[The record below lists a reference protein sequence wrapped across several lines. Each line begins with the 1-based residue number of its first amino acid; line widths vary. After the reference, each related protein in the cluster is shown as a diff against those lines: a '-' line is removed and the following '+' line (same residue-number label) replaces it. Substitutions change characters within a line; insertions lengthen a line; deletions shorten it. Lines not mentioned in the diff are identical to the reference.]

1 MKNLNQLIRNYT
13 FVLQQGEYQ
22 VASKGI
28 LEFIGELR
36 SHHIKSYPYYE
47 TSGIYQGIM
56 DMSYFSLSNKRL
68 KDKGLKIAILYLHQ
82 KGNFEVW
89 LSACKREISRIYNTI
104 ICEQNS
110 HMNIT
115 HFQDQKNPDA
125 ILEST
130 LITTSYL

>member
-1 MKNLNQLIRNYT
+1 MK
-13 FVLQQGEYQ
+13 Q
-22 VASKGI
+22 VA
-28 LEFIGELR
+28 FIRGLWICPIFH
-36 SHHIKSYPYYE
+36 SA
-47 TSGIYQGIM
+47 T
-56 DMSYFSLSNKRL
+56 
-68 KDKGLKIAILYLHQ
+68 KDKGLKISILYLHQ
-82 KGNFEVW
+82 KGIFEVW